1 MRVITKVII
10 AGIVLTLLGG
20 TNAVAQERVEQ
31 ERVFPRTGIHG
42 KDLLDRLTLSGYGTV
57 NYQNYLTKER
67 DPYLKDRLDQER
79 FALYLKLRLTDR
91 IRMSSEI
98 EFEHGGT
105 GATMEFDAL
114 EEAGEYEME
123 IEQGGEVKLEH
134 LYLDFLTHEMANLRV
149 GRFKL
154 HMGLASSLDRP
165 NKYFTVLRPEGEDAM
180 IPLGWYETG
189 VMLFGGFFHNRLTY
203 ELAVSSGLDSSGFSS
218 RNWVKRGY
226 QTRFEMPVAEA
237 LAYSLRMDYHFGH
250 LGESFVGFSAY
261 AGNTNPN
268 RPRYDMENVKGWLK
282 VAGAHL
288 AVNEGNWRFHS
299 SLLWGDLQ
307 NSDNISFKNA
317 HLSKHLNAKRTA
329 VGKQALS
336 VSAELG
342 YNVLPLIN
350 RETKQRL
357 YPFVRYDYYDTM
369 FRTSGDVIKLDMWSR
384 SVITAGLNWMITP
397 GLVVKAQYT
406 DRTYG
411 DNYIDPVSKQDM
423 GRKTKER
430 ELLVG
435 LGFSF

>member
-1 MRVITKVII
+1 M
-10 AGIVLTLLGG
+10 
-20 TNAVAQERVEQ
+20 
-31 ERVFPRTGIHG
+31 
-42 KDLLDRLTLSGYGTV
+42 
-57 NYQNYLTKER
+57 
-67 DPYLKDRLDQER
+67 
-79 FALYLKLRLTDR
+79 
-91 IRMSSEI
+91 
-98 EFEHGGT
+98 
-105 GATMEFDAL
+105 
-114 EEAGEYEME
+114 
-123 IEQGGEVKLEH
+123 KLEH

-237 LAYSLRMDYHFGH
+237 LAYSLRMDYHFGR

-299 SLLWGDLQ
+299 SMLWGDLQ

-397 GLVVKAQYT
+397 GLVAKAQYT

-411 DNYIDPVSKQDM
+411 DNYVDPVSKQDM

>member
-1 MRVITKVII
+1 
-10 AGIVLTLLGG
+10 
-20 TNAVAQERVEQ
+20 
-31 ERVFPRTGIHG
+31 
-42 KDLLDRLTLSGYGTV
+42 
-57 NYQNYLTKER
+57 
-67 DPYLKDRLDQER
+67 
-79 FALYLKLRLTDR
+79 
-91 IRMSSEI
+91 
-98 EFEHGGT
+98 
-105 GATMEFDAL
+105 
-114 EEAGEYEME
+114 
-123 IEQGGEVKLEH
+123 
-134 LYLDFLTHEMANLRV
+134 
-149 GRFKL
+149 
-154 HMGLASSLDRP
+154 
-165 NKYFTVLRPEGEDAM
+165 
-180 IPLGWYETG
+180 
-189 VMLFGGFFHNRLTY
+189 
-203 ELAVSSGLDSSGFSS
+203 
-218 RNWVKRGY
+218 
-226 QTRFEMPVAEA
+226 
-237 LAYSLRMDYHFGH
+237 
-250 LGESFVGFSAY
+250 
-261 AGNTNPN
+261 
-268 RPRYDMENVKGWLK
+268 MENVKGWLK

-299 SLLWGDLQ
+299 SMLWGDLQ

-397 GLVVKAQYT
+397 GLVAKAQYT

-411 DNYIDPVSKQDM
+411 DNYVDPVSKQDM